1 MMKKFLIAGVLAT
14 TFAATAQAESIRVTV
29 PVIDSQANYVSKNV
43 RTPNQEC
50 SVVDVPI
57 YGAHDKT
64 GDVLMGAI
72 IGGVIG
78 NNIKGEKNGG
88 AAGAV
93 IGGLL
98 GNAHGDNRQGNVV
111 VYRQEQRCNNVT
123 RYTS

>member
-1 MMKKFLIAGVLAT
+1 MKKVVLGT
-14 TFAATAQAESIRVTV
+14 LFAIGLSAPAFAEAYVEDRYKTVTKRIPHTETV
-29 PVIDSQANYVSKNV
+29 CKI
-43 RTPNQEC
+43 
-50 SVVDVPI
+50 VDVPI